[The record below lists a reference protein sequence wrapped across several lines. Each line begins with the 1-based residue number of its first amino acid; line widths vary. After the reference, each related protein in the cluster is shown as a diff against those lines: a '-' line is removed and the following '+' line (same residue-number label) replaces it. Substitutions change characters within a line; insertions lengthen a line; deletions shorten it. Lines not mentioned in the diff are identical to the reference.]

1 MKNKRISI
9 LIVGLSLAM
18 IFLSGCSSNEAE
30 EQEATAQA
38 LSESIYQ
45 TATAAAEEAFD
56 PAEFQATA
64 EAEATAV
71 SEAAAATLA
80 ARSEEQQQE
89 VDATAQA
96 AAPIKAE
103 LPKYNVDPEAGELA
117 WMHPPLELHTEGYM
131 EYDYGNQYIGTLAE
145 DFVVSSDITWNTQ
158 YGTSACGFVVRS
170 DGNEEAFNQYLIL
183 ATRGGNGRVIFNTMA
198 DGEVLDGYDLY
209 AYGLDPDFDWQND
222 TTNNLTV
229 VGRGTEFTIVT
240 NDTEIGVI
248 NAGEPPPAPYIPP
261 APAKPADD
269 APKAEKDA
277 YAAAKQEYDRAV
289 AEIWKNYNDRQEV
302 YEDHGT
308 EFLEGFIAMVALAES
323 GYTDCKFDNTWL
335 WLIDTQESG
344 E

>member
-1 MKNKRISI
+1 MKRQFYIFFGLI
-9 LIVGLSLAM
+9 LLLLFG
-18 IFLSGCSSNEAE
+18 SGCSSGDADD
-30 EQEATAQA
+30 QEATAQA
-38 LSESIYQ
+38 LSQSIKL
-45 TATAAAEEAFD
+45 TATAAAEAAFD
-56 PAEFQATA
+56 SVGNQQTA
-64 EAEATAV
+64 EAAATAV

-80 ARSEEQQQE
+80 AQSEGDQQL
-89 VDATAQA
+89 VDATAEA

-103 LPKYNVDPEAGELA
+103 LPKYNVDPSAGQVG
-117 WMHPPLELHTEGYM
+117 WIHPPLELHTEGYM

-145 DFVVSSDITWNTQ
+145 DFVVTSDITWNTQ

-209 AYGLDPDFDWQND
+209 AYGIDPKFDWQND
-222 TTNNLTV
+222 TTNRLTV
-229 VGRGTEFTIVT
+229 VGRGTTFTIFT
-240 NDTEIGVI
+240 NGTEIGVI

-269 APKAEKDA
+269 ASQVEKEA
-277 YAAAKQEYDRAV
+277 YAVAKNGYDQAV
-289 AEIWKNYNDRQEV
+289 GEIWKNYNDRMSV

-308 EFLEGFIAMVALAES
+308 EFLRGFIAMVALAES

-335 WLIDTQESG
+335 WLMDSQESG